1 MLAPIVNITDINK
14 FCEIL
19 STIEIHNYTQGGK
32 PIAEELTLMPLFQ
45 SLLCCDKPVEIAY
58 RLYDIGT
65 FTEKAKA
72 NYFSVMERVFD
83 RGERQKNLGPLIR
96 AI

>member
-1 MLAPIVNITDINK
+1 MPAPIVKITDINK

-83 RGERQKNLGPLIR
+83 EGN
-96 AI
+96 